1 MNIILGVSASVAIYK
16 ACDIVREL
24 TKAGHAVRVAMTRTA
39 VSWINPV
46 LFEGLSGHEVYYD
59 AETSGIGPERSRD
72 GHKRVSGSSGMA
84 HIDIRNGADLMLIAP
99 ATADLIAR
107 AAVGRADDIVTA
119 TLLSY
124 SGPRYIAPAMNPHMY
139 AHPATQANLK
149 TLQSYGYQILD
160 SANGEAVCGDMGQGK
175 MMAVADII
183 AAIKAGV
190 GAF

>member
-59 AETSGIGPERSRD
+59 AETS